1 LKKRQEAG
9 LPTRDEVVAF
19 IKDSPVAV
27 GKREIA
33 RAFGLSGAEKIGL
46 KALLKELEIEGVIER
61 AAGRT
66 YHVGGQLPKVAAV
79 RITKV
84 TADGDIFGE
93 PEVWEHPGKP
103 PAVKIVERGRR
114 ASLGVGDRCVVR
126 IETRGDGR
134 FRGHVL
140 KRLERKIENV
150 LGVVRRSGREWRLEV
165 ADKRLRAEFLV
176 PPDHLNGA
184 EHGELVLAEPMGR
197 GRPLGLQPV
206 KVIERLGDPFAPKS
220 FSLIAIHQKGIPTEF
235 SDAALAQAEASSRQD
250 LGERED
256 LRHIPFLVIDPV
268 DARDHDDAIWAEPD
282 DDPRNKDGW
291 TLGVAIADVSYFV
304 RPGSALDQDA
314 RERGNSVYFPD
325 RVVPMLPHALSSG
338 ACSLTSDADKAALV
352 CLMKVSATG
361 QIRSWRFTRALIR
374 CAVNL
379 SYEQAQGAIDGNA
392 DAHTAPHLKGLW
404 NLWGGWGALKAARDA
419 REPLDLDLPEKRV
432 ILDDRGRIV
441 EIRTRE
447 RFDAHRVV
455 EDYMIAANV
464 AAAKELEKHH
474 ASGVVGVYRIHEPPT
489 QEKLVSLKDYLESL
503 EINLA
508 LGQVVSPA
516 VFNRVLERTK
526 EEPFAEQI
534 AEQILRTQ
542 TQAYYGTESVGHFG
556 LALTS
561 YAHFTSPIRRY
572 ADLMVHRAL
581 VRALGLGEGGITDEQ
596 VKHLAATAEH
606 ISMTERRAME
616 AERDTVDRYIAAYLS
631 ERIGETFPGRVTGV
645 AKFGLFVT
653 IEGLGG
659 DGLIPISTLGDER
672 FHFDEA
678 SRRLEG
684 GWTGASFFLGQKLT
698 IRLVEANPV
707 TGGMRFE
714 LVEKPEGEGPT
725 GARARPRPR
734 PADRGRRRTGGGRN
748 RRPV

>member
-1 LKKRQEAG
+1 MAKRQEAG
-9 LPTRDEVVAF
+9 LPTREEVLAF

-46 KALLKELEIEGVIER
+46 KSLLKDLEVEGEIER

-66 YHVGGQLPKVAAV
+66 YHVGGQLPKVAVV

-93 PEVWEHPGKP
+93 PEVWEHPGRP
-103 PAVKIVERGRR
+103 PSVKIIERNRR
-114 ASLGVGDRCVVR
+114 ASLGVGDRCVAR
-126 IETRGDGR
+126 IETRGDR
-134 FRGHVL
+134 FRGHPL
-140 KRLERKIENV
+140 KKLERRIENV
-150 LGVVRRSGREWRLEV
+150 LGVVRKSGREWRLEV
-165 ADKRLRAEFLV
+165 ADKRLRAEFII
-176 PPDHLNGA
+176 PPDQLNEA
-184 EHGELVLAEPMGR
+184 ENGELVLAEPMGR
-197 GRPLGLQPV
+197 GRPMGLQSV
-206 KVIERLGDPFAPKS
+206 RVVERLGDPFAPKS

-235 SDAALAQAEASSRQD
+235 SDAALAQAEQSSRQP

-282 DDPRNKDGW
+282 EDPKNKDGW

-304 RPGSALDQDA
+304 QPGTALDHDA

-325 RVVPMLPHALSSG
+325 RVVPMLPHSLSSD

-352 CLMKVSATG
+352 CLMKVDNKG
-361 QIRSWRFTRALIR
+361 RIKSWRFTRAIIR
-374 CAVNL
+374 CAANL
-379 SYEQAQGAIDGNA
+379 AYEQAQAAIDGNA
-392 DAHTAPHLKGLW
+392 DAHTAPHMKGLW
-404 NLWGGWGALKAARDA
+404 NLWGGWGALKAARDY

-432 ILDDRGRIV
+432 ILDDTGKIV
-441 EIRTRE
+441 EIRVRE
-447 RFDAHRVV
+447 RFDAHRVI

-464 AAAKELEKHH
+464 AAAKELESH
-474 ASGVVGVYRIHEPPT
+474 AATGVTGVYRVHEPPT
-489 QEKLVSLKDYLESL
+489 QEKLLSLKDYLETL
-503 EINLA
+503 EVNLA
-508 LGQVVSPA
+508 LGQVVRPA
-516 VFNRVLERTK
+516 LFNQILARTK

-556 LALTS
+556 LSLQS

-581 VRALGLGEGGITDEQ
+581 VRALGLGEGGLTDEQ
-596 VKHLAATAEH
+596 VKHLSATAEH

-631 ERIGETFPGRVTGV
+631 ERIGEVFPGRITGV

-672 FHFDEA
+672 FTFDEGG
-678 SRRLEG
+678 RRLEG
-684 GWTGASFFLGQKLT
+684 DWSGASFSLGLRLP

-714 LVEKPEGEGPT
+714 LVELPEGEAGAG
-725 GARARPRPR
+725 GARPSPRSR
-734 PADRGRRRTGGGRN
+734 KVKRNGGRVRRRG
-748 RRPV
+748 

>member
-1 LKKRQEAG
+1 MNKRQTAG
-9 LPTRDEVVAF
+9 LPTREEIVAF

-46 KALLKELEIEGVIER
+46 KAILKDLEVEGEIER

-66 YHVGGQLPKVAAV
+66 FHVGGQLPKVAAIK
-79 RITKV
+79 ITKV

-93 PEVWEHPGKP
+93 PEVWEHPGRP
-103 PAVKIVERGRR
+103 PTVKIMERGRR
-114 ASLGVGDRCVVR
+114 ANLGVGDRCVAR

-134 FRGHVL
+134 FRGHML
-140 KRLERKIENV
+140 KRLERKVENV
-150 LGVVRRSGREWRLEV
+150 LGVVRKAGREWRLEV
-165 ADKRLRAEFLV
+165 ADKRLRAEFII
-176 PPDHLNGA
+176 PPDMLNEA
-184 EHGELVLAEPMGR
+184 ENGELVLAEPMGR

-235 SDAALAQAEASSRQD
+235 SDAALAQAEASSRQP
-250 LGERED
+250 LGARED

-282 DDPRNKDGW
+282 DDPKNKDGW
-291 TLGVAIADVSYFV
+291 QLGVAIADVSYFV
-304 RPGSALDQDA
+304 QPGSALDHDA

-325 RVVPMLPHALSSG
+325 RVVPMLPHSLSSD

-352 CLMKVSATG
+352 CLMTVSATG
-361 QIRSWRFTRALIR
+361 QIKSWRFTRALIR
-374 CAVNL
+374 CAANL
-379 SYEQAQGAIDGNA
+379 AYEQAQAAIDGHA
-392 DAHTAPHLKGLW
+392 DEHTAPHTKGLW
-404 NLWGGWGALKAARDA
+404 NLWGGWGALKAARDI

-432 ILDDRGRIV
+432 ILDERGRIV
-441 EIRTRE
+441 EIRVRE
-447 RFDAHRVV
+447 RFDAHRVI

-464 AAAKELEKHH
+464 AAAKELEGHH
-474 ASGVVGVYRIHEPPT
+474 ASGVTGVYRIHEPPT
-489 QEKLVSLKDYLESL
+489 QEKLVSLKDYLETL
-503 EINLA
+503 EVNLA
-508 LGQVVSPA
+508 LGQVVRPA
-516 VFNRVLERTK
+516 VFNRILEVTK

-534 AEQILRTQ
+534 AEQVLRTQ

-556 LALTS
+556 LSLQS

-572 ADLMVHRAL
+572 ADLMVHRGL
-581 VRALGLGEGGITDEQ
+581 VRALGLGEGGLTDEQ
-596 VKHLAATAEH
+596 VKHLASTAEH

-631 ERIGETFPGRVTGV
+631 ERIGEVFPGRVTGV

-684 GWTGASFFLGQKLT
+684 GWSGASFFLGQKMP

-714 LVEKPEGEGPT
+714 LVEMPEGEAGAGPS
-725 GARARPRPR
+725 RARPRSPGGK
-734 PADRGRRRTGGGRN
+734 ARRVGGGRV
-748 RRPV
+748 RRRV